1 MGDPCSYSH
10 EDGPLFGILLLVAGI
25 FFLYGAFGDTG
36 TSGMLRI
43 LAGIIAA
50 NGPMLAA
57 GIIDT
62 YNQTV
67 PRMDPQMILSQCK
80 DEWNSLKS
88 AKSDIERLEIVYEN
102 AVNMSR
108 KALYGFLERWIET
121 GVALGLLLLGILKGW
136 FTLSTVIQLS
146 SFILSLVG
154 MTAFFLMV
162 FTYLR
167 YRDYTKQLLAIQL
180 KKSDKAELSIK
191 I

>member
-10 EDGPLFGILLLVAGI
+10 EEGPLFGILLLGAGI

-36 TSGMLRI
+36 TSGVFRI

-50 NGPMLAA
+50 SGPMLAA

-102 AVNMSR
+102 AVNVSR

-146 SFILSLVG
+146 SLILSLVG
-154 MTAFFLMV
+154 MAAFFLMI

-180 KKSDKAELSIK
+180 KKSDKAEIAIK
-191 I
+191 L